1 MRRGSK
7 VVTALDKIKS
17 TVMVTLLV
25 LGTFVLAVSVPGE
38 EPPDIPGW
46 PNDGDWINYTYR
58 GERIRD
64 WEDKPYENDPTH
76 GIANVQ
82 PKAVDIASG
91 VDKSGGNAAS
101 NPGNYTSVQYLYD
114 DVDGDSD
121 GCSDIDDDWLFL
133 RQRIAGDPRHGGQYA
148 YKAYHWDILLE
159 VDGDQWSEFVVD
171 LNGGN
176 GYYKFGTVGVYY
188 SDTDDYEYDPDNDWV
203 WLQPATGKKN
213 LFTNARLIDYDDDDD
228 DNDQWW
234 IEYKVPITAFTDR
247 DDNQLLCADTDFLL
261 FFSTSASA
269 TNPLQKD
276 WMGEFVFGEP
286 ANITVVKTVEEDIVK
301 PGDTL
306 HYKIYYNNTGEFNAG
321 NVWINDTIPD
331 YTTFKESNPNYN
343 SSSGQTYRWHFT
355 DVEPGNH
362 TIYLNVTVDTDV
374 PDGEVLRNVAVLNYT
389 DTDDNE
395 LPGSEDETENPV
407 AGPFLK
413 MAKEVDVATADPG
426 DVLHYEIIMQNT
438 GGGGAYNVT
447 VNDTIP
453 EHTTFDSSYP
463 DYDSVDGR
471 TYTFIIDKIAGK
483 TNFTIFLNV
492 TVDAYTDD
500 GTVLVNYATAD
511 YRDANGN
518 VYERL
523 YDWANVTVTAPI
535 MDVTKIADVTTADP
549 GDEIT
554 YTLTYDNTGTGQASD
569 VVIEDTIPEHTTFV
583 SSTPNYDE
591 VDGRTY
597 TWNIGLVDGG
607 DSGTI
612 AITVKVDAGTA
623 NGTILTNDVTLDY
636 DDANGNPY
644 PQETDSVDVTVIA
657 PILTLS
663 KTASVAEANP
673 GDTITYS
680 INYENTGSGKAT
692 NVYVNDTIPNEV
704 TFVTSSPAYTSKSG
718 NTYIWAI
725 GDVCAG
731 CSGIIT
737 IQVTV
742 NAAVP
747 DETVMRNTV
756 TLDYSD
762 ANGNPYAQLSDYVDV
777 TVTAPIMTIT
787 KVADV
792 GTADPGDEITYTL
805 TYENTGTGDAGG
817 VIVKD
822 TIPTDTIF
830 VSSNPAYSSKTG
842 NTYTWNVGTVTAGS
856 SGTITIVVKVKAG
869 IADETV
875 LLNTAVLYYEDVNG
889 NPYPTKE
896 DTAEVT
902 VTSPIMTV
910 SKTADVTTADPG
922 DEINYTLSYDNTGTG
937 NAKNVKIIDTLP
949 SDVTFVT
956 SYPAY
961 SSASGNV
968 YTWNVGDVCA
978 GCGGEIYVIVEVNAG
993 VADGSVL
1000 RNYVKMEYTDNNGN
1014 SLPDETDYVDVTVT
1028 APVMTITKTA
1038 DVTTA
1043 DPDDQV
1049 VYTLFYEN
1057 TGTGDATNVVVK
1069 DTIPSEVDFVSSTP
1083 TYDSQS
1089 GNVYTWNVGDV
1100 GAGENGTITITVKV
1114 KAYTPDKTVITN
1126 YVTLDYDDANGN
1138 PIPQES
1144 DSVDVTITA
1153 PVMTISKTADV
1164 SEADPGDE
1172 ITYTITYTNSGT
1184 GLATDVVVTDT
1195 IPADTTFVSSTP
1207 TYDSQ
1212 SGNTYTWNVGDV
1224 SAGSSGIITVVVK
1237 VKAGTPDETVL
1248 TNTVTL
1254 DYDDANGN
1262 PQAQQN
1268 DSVDVTVTAPI
1279 MTVSKVADV
1288 ATADPSDQITYTI
1301 EYKNTGSGDATN
1313 VKVVDTIP
1321 ADTTAV
1327 SATPMWDSSSG
1338 DDFTWNIGSVS
1349 ARGSGTITFVVK
1361 VDVGTPDG
1369 TLLRNWATLSYADAN
1384 GNGLPDEK
1392 DYADVT
1398 VTAPI
1403 MTISKIADVST
1414 ADPSDIIT
1422 YTLTYENN
1430 GNGEATNVWVN
1441 DTIPADTD
1449 FVSST
1454 PGYTSMSGNT
1464 YTWFIASV
1472 AANSDG
1478 TITVK
1483 VKVKVGTPD
1492 GTVLRNTVTL
1502 DYGDANGNP
1511 QGQESDYVDVLVTAP
1526 IFSFSKTADVVEAD
1540 PGDWINYTLYYK
1552 NTGTG
1557 DATNVYIND
1566 TIPSDTTLESTSPAY
1581 TSSSGDTYIWNL
1593 GTVTAGEE
1601 GNIIITV
1608 TVDAFTPDGTLL
1620 RNTATLDYSD
1630 ASGNPYPQMDD
1641 YADVTV
1647 TGPEMTIRKVADVTT
1662 ADPGD
1667 DITYTITYKNNGAG
1681 TATDVVVEDTIPADT
1696 VFVSSTPTYDSQS
1709 GNTYTWLI
1717 GDVCGGCDGTIEIVV
1732 RVKAGTPDK
1741 TVLTNTVTLNYD
1753 DANGNP
1759 QSEENDSVNVVVTAP
1774 VMTISKVADVT
1785 TADPDDEIT
1794 YTITYK
1800 NTGTGEA
1807 TNIYIND
1814 TIPPDTTYVSS
1825 NPTYTSASG
1834 DTYTWFIA
1842 SLGAGQSGTIE
1853 LVVKVDVGVPDKT
1866 LLRNQV
1872 TLDYADANENPL
1884 PRQSDKADVTV
1895 TAPVFTFSKKAD
1907 VSTADP
1913 GDEIVYTIEYEN
1925 TGTGEAT
1932 DVYVNDTIPDD
1943 VDFVSSNPA
1952 YTSVSGNTYTW
1963 FMASVAAGTGG
1974 TITIVVEVKAGIPD
1988 ETLLRNT
1995 ATLDYSDAN
2004 GNPYPQMKDCADV
2017 RVTAPIMTITKTA
2030 DVSTADPDDEITY
2043 TLAYENKG
2051 TGEATD
2057 VYINDTIPADVDWV
2071 SSNPGYTSVSG
2082 LTYTW
2087 FFASLG
2093 AGTSGTITI
2102 VVKVKVGTPDGT
2114 ILTND
2119 VTLDY
2124 SDANG
2129 NPLPQESDSVNVK
2142 VTAPI
2147 VTIAKT
2153 ADVSTA
2159 DPGDEITYTIYY
2171 KNTGTGEA
2179 TDLYINDTI
2188 PTDTEYVSSSPVY
2201 DEVNGLTY
2209 TWKIASLA
2217 AGADGTITLVVKVK
2231 VGTPDETLLRNR
2243 VTLDYSDANGNPYP
2257 QKDDTEDVVVTAP
2270 VMAINKVANVATAD
2284 PGDFVNYTISYENSG
2299 TGIATN
2305 VWINDTI
2312 PADTTF
2318 KESTPNYDSVSGD
2331 TYTWFFST
2339 VAAKSS
2345 GEIHIKVQVDA
2356 GTDDGTILRNTVTMD
2371 YADANEN
2378 PYTQLSDY
2386 VDVLVTAPVLNLTKS
2401 ADVSTADPS
2410 DTITYTVE
2418 FENSGTGNATD
2429 VYVNDTIPTD
2439 VEFVSSN
2446 PVYLSKSGNTYTWYW
2461 AVVAANTTVTIT
2473 IVVKVKTY
2481 TPDETVLH
2489 NIATLDYADAN
2500 GNPYPTEMAW
2510 ADVTVTAPILEITKT
2525 ADVTTADPGDEITY
2539 TIYYK
2544 NTGTGEATDVYI
2556 NDTIPDDVDFVS
2568 SSPNYTSVSGK
2579 TYTWFFSSLGAGV
2592 DGTITIT
2599 VEVKVGTPDETLL
2612 RNLGTLDFSDANGNP
2627 YPRLRD
2633 YADVDVTAPVME
2645 FSKTADVATADPD
2658 DEITYT
2664 LTYKNIGTGVATNVK
2679 ITDTIPG
2686 DVVFVSS
2693 TPNYTSVSG
2702 NTYTWDIGTLNPGDS
2717 GTITIVVRVEVG
2729 TPDETLLRNFAT
2741 LDYSDANENPYEQMK
2756 DYADV
2761 DVTAPVME
2769 FSKTADVT
2777 TADPDDEITYTIT
2790 YKNTGTGVATNVKI
2804 TDTIPGDVVFISSTP
2819 NYTSVSGNTYTW
2831 DIGTLNPGDSGTI
2844 TIVVKVKVGTPDETL
2859 LRNVAILYYSDANE
2873 NPYTPIEDH
2882 ADVDV
2887 TAPVMRFSKTADV
2900 TTADPDDEITYTITY
2915 ENVGTGD
2922 AANVK
2927 VTDTIPADVTF
2938 VSSTPTYTSVS
2949 GNTYTWDIG
2958 TVTAGS
2964 SGTIT
2969 ITVKVKV
2976 GTPDETLLRNV
2987 AILYY
2992 SDANENPYTPIQ
3004 DTADVTVTAPVMEF
3018 SKTADVTTADPDD
3031 EITYT
3036 ISYENVGTGVAKNV
3050 KITDTIP
3057 ADVIFVSSTPNYTS
3071 VSGNTYTWDI
3081 GTLNPGDSGT
3091 ITIVV
3096 KVKVGT
3102 PDKTLLRNVATLDYS
3117 DANENPYDQMTD
3129 HVDVTVTAPVMEFSK
3144 SADVTTADPDDPIVY
3159 TITYENVGT
3168 GDASN
3173 VKITDTIPAD
3183 VVFVSSTPAYTSVSG
3198 NTYTWD
3204 IGTLAAGSGGTIT
3217 INVKVKVGTPDE
3229 TLLENVA
3236 TLYYADANGND
3247 YTPLTDN
3254 AFVKVTAPVME
3265 FSKTADVS
3273 TANPSSLI
3281 TYTITYKNIG
3291 TGDATSVLI
3300 SDEIPEDVEY
3310 VSSTPTYTMKV
3321 NLTYIW
3327 NIGDVAAG
3335 TGGSITLVVKV
3346 KAYTPDKTLLH
3357 NVATLYYEDANGN
3370 GYTPIEDHADVIVT
3384 APDMRLVKSTDVT
3397 TADPGDEFVYTI
3409 HYANVGT
3416 GVATHVTIVDTI
3428 PADTTFISSTP
3439 APDSV
3444 VGNVYTWYIG
3454 TVNPGDSGDIFI
3466 TVRVNLFTPDKTLL
3480 RNVVTLDYDDANSNP
3495 YPTLRDSVD
3504 VKVTAPVMEF
3514 SKFANVSTADPGDLI
3529 TYTITYDNVGTGKAT
3544 EVKIT
3549 DTLPVGVELV
3559 SATPWYTSV
3568 SNRTYT
3574 WDIGDLGP
3582 GEGGTII
3589 IVVKVTIGT
3598 ADRTLLHNSATL
3610 YYADAN
3616 GNDYPPMEDSADVTV
3631 TAPVMTFSK
3640 SADATTADPGDQ
3652 ITYTLTYKNIG
3663 TGWAS
3668 LVVIVDTIPDDVVF
3682 VSSSPMY
3689 DSVSGTEYTW
3699 NLGDVAPGTGG
3710 TITIIVKVK
3719 VGTPDETLLH
3729 NEATLDYSDANGN
3742 FIERLSDYADITV
3755 TAPIVRITKSADV
3768 SEADPGDMII
3778 YTITYENV
3786 GTGWAT
3792 LVEIVDTIPAET
3804 TLVATNPRYT
3814 SMSGND
3820 YVWSIG
3826 NLAPGDG
3833 GTIEIKVIVN
3843 PGTPDKTLLHNV
3855 VTLDWADR
3863 NGNYYPQLSDYADV
3877 IVTAPVMTLEKSA
3890 GDTEIAAY
3898 VVADFRLRIAGE
3910 KWHDVRLNLYSG
3922 NQSVRFASITRYP
3935 GSPDDQSVTLYDV
3948 KINLL
3953 ANFTAVIE
3961 YTPSDDPING
3971 QIWGDNPCW
3980 LILTFPDGKDIRLF
3994 HNFNVRHNE
4003 TWIWVIDD
4011 WAKILRHA
4019 PIIYEA
4025 TIPYTINYEN
4035 IGTGD
4040 ATGVVVTD
4048 TLPVGSVILD
4058 YNPLYDSC
4066 VDNVCTWN
4074 IGDVA
4079 SGESGT
4085 ITINI
4090 SYVFDIDGEELINE
4104 VTLDYSDANG
4114 NFIEQLYAS
4123 ASSTLIKPELWSSPK
4138 DYYGGESG
4146 PIFTSGTNIPPE
4158 AVISSPVDG
4167 SYHYVED
4174 MILFDGSASSDDV
4187 WIMSYL
4193 WDFGDGGVSTD
4204 VNPQHMYAMAGIYAV
4219 RLTVTD
4225 DMGDVSTAYVLLII
4239 REKSLSAVIEQPTKE
4254 IIAEGTTLEFSGRAV
4269 YEGYQD
4275 VFYCTWDFGDGAI
4288 SEGCTTTHLYGNQGT
4303 YTITLT
4309 VFDVF
4314 GHTSSDSTDIT
4325 VLNVRPQVKVAKKM
4339 HGAEGTP
4346 MYFTAAVTD
4355 KGTDDLT
4362 LTWDMGDGT
4371 VVVGNDFYYTYLDD
4385 GKYVVRLTVDDG
4397 DGGVVVKIITATIQN
4412 LNPKASFD
4420 GNKLGHV
4427 HEPVYL
4433 SAGVSDA
4440 GAQDTFSFVWDMGD
4454 GTIIE
4459 GTHEPVHIYHQSG
4472 IYMVTL
4478 TVTDEDGAQ
4487 GVSVLKV
4494 HVIETLDSTV
4504 NRPTSWKDTATPMVI
4519 TADGKIADDFM
4530 PLAALVLVIL
4540 STLALAAGT
4549 YVWYNSKKE

>member
-7 VVTALDKIKS
+7 VVTTLDKIKS

-25 LGTFVLAVSVPGE
+25 LGAFVLAVSVPGE
-38 EPPDIPGW
+38 EPPDIPTW
-46 PNDGDWINYTYR
+46 PADDEWINYTFR

-101 NPGNYTSVQYLYD
+101 NPGNYTSVQYIYD

-121 GCSDIDDDWLFL
+121 GCTDIDDDWLFL
-133 RQRIAGDPRHGGQYA
+133 RQRVAGDPRHGGQYA

-176 GYYKFGTVGVYY
+176 GYFKFGTVGVYY

-203 WLQPATGKKN
+203 WLQEATGKNNK
-213 LFTNARLIDYDDDDD
+213 FTNPRLIDYDDADD

-234 IEYKVPITAFTDR
+234 IEYKVPVTAFTDQ
-247 DDNQLLCADTDFLL
+247 DDNQLLCADTEFLL

-331 YTTFKESNPNYN
+331 YTTFKESNPPYN

-362 TIYLNVTVDTDV
+362 TIFLNVTVDTDV
-374 PDGEVLRNVAVLNYT
+374 PDGEILRNVAVLNYT

-407 AGPFLK
+407 AGPF
-413 MAKEVDVATADPG
+413 MNMSKEADVATADPG
-426 DVLHYEIIMQNT
+426 DDIHYVIKMENT

-453 EHTTFDSSYP
+453 GDTTFKDSNPNYE
-463 DYDSVDGR
+463 SVSGD
-471 TYTFIIDKIAGK
+471 TYTFVIDKIAGK
-483 TNFTIFLNV
+483 TTAYIHINV
-492 TVDAYTDD
+492 TVDA
-500 GTVLVNYATAD
+500 GTADETLLVNYATLD
-511 YRDANGN
+511 YVDANGN
-518 VYERL
+518 TYDRL
-523 YDWANVTVTAPI
+523 HDWANVTVTAPI
-535 MDVTKIADVTTADP
+535 MDITKIADVTTADP

-554 YTLTYDNTGTGQASD
+554 YTLSYDNTGTGQATD
-569 VVIEDTIPEHTTFV
+569 VVVKDTIPEHTTFV
-583 SSTPNYDE
+583 SSTPNYDA

-597 TWNIGLVDGG
+597 TWNIGTVDGG
-607 DSGTI
+607 DSGS
-612 AITVKVDAGTA
+612 ITLTVSVDAGTA

-644 PQETDSVDVTVIA
+644 PQESDSVDVTVTA

-663 KTASVAEANP
+663 KTASITEANP
-673 GDTITYS
+673 GDSITYS

-704 TFVTSSPAYTSKSG
+704 TFVTSSPAYTTKSG
-718 NTYIWAI
+718 NTYIWEI

-792 GTADPGDEITYTL
+792 STADPGDEITYTL
-805 TYENTGTGDAGG
+805 TYENTGTGDASG
-817 VIVKD
+817 VVVKD

-869 IADETV
+869 IDDETV
-875 LLNTAVLYYEDVNG
+875 LLNKATLYYEDVNG
-889 NPYPTKE
+889 NPYPTEE

-910 SKTADVTTADPG
+910 SKTADVATADPG
-922 DEINYTLSYDNTGTG
+922 DEVNYTLSYDNTGTG
-937 NAKNVKIIDTLP
+937 NAKNVKIIDTIP

-956 SYPAY
+956 SYPTY
-961 SSASGNV
+961 TSVSGNV

-1000 RNYVKMEYTDNNGN
+1000 TNYVKMEYTDDNGN
-1014 SLPDETDYVDVTVT
+1014 SLPDETDSVDVTVT

-1043 DPDDQV
+1043 DPGDQV

-1057 TGTGDATNVVVK
+1057 TGTGDATDVVVE
-1069 DTIPSEVDFVSSTP
+1069 DTIPSEVDFVSSNP
-1083 TYDSQS
+1083 TYDSKS

-1100 GAGENGTITITVKV
+1100 GAGDNGTIAITVEV
-1114 KAYTPDKTVITN
+1114 KAYTPDKTVFTN
-1126 YVTLDYDDANGN
+1126 YVTMDYDDANGN

-1144 DSVDVTITA
+1144 DSVDVTVTA
-1153 PVMTISKTADV
+1153 PVMTITKTADV
-1164 SEADPGDE
+1164 TEADPGDE

-1184 GLATDVVVTDT
+1184 GQATDVVVEDT
-1195 IPADTTFVSSTP
+1195 IPADTDFVSSTP
-1207 TYDSQ
+1207 TPDGQ

-1224 SAGSSGIITVVVK
+1224 SAGDSGTITVVVE

-1248 TNTVTL
+1248 TNTATL

-1268 DSVDVTVTAPI
+1268 DSVDVTVTAPV

-1288 ATADPSDQITYTI
+1288 ATADPSDLITYTI

-1327 SATPMWDSSSG
+1327 SATPPWDSSSG
-1338 DDFTWNIGSVS
+1338 DDYTWNIGNVA
-1349 ARGSGTITFVVK
+1349 ARSSGTITFVVE
-1361 VDVGTPDG
+1361 VDVGTADG
-1369 TLLRNWATLSYADAN
+1369 TLLKNWAVLSYADAN
-1384 GNGLPDEK
+1384 GNSLPDEE

-1422 YTLTYENN
+1422 YTLTYENT

-1441 DTIPADTD
+1441 DTIPADVD

-1454 PGYTSMSGNT
+1454 PAYTSVSGST

-1483 VKVKVGTPD
+1483 VEVKVGTPD
-1492 GTVLRNTVTL
+1492 QTVLKNTVTL

-1511 QGQESDYVDVLVTAP
+1511 QAQEDDYVDVLVTAP
-1526 IFSFSKTADVVEAD
+1526 VFTFSKTADVVEAD

-1557 DATNVYIND
+1557 DATNVFIND
-1566 TIPSDTTLESTSPAY
+1566 TIPADTTLQSTSPAY
-1581 TSSSGDTYIWNL
+1581 TSSSGDTYTWDL
-1593 GTVTAGEE
+1593 GTVSAGDD
-1601 GNIIITV
+1601 GNIIIAV
-1608 TVDAFTPDGTLL
+1608 TVDAFTADGTVL

-1630 ASGNPYPQMDD
+1630 ANGNPYPQKQDH
-1641 YADVTV
+1641 ADVTV
-1647 TGPEMTIRKVADVTT
+1647 TGPEMTITKGADVST

-1667 DITYTITYKNNGAG
+1667 EITYTITYKNTGTG
-1681 TATDVVVEDTIPADT
+1681 TATDVVVKDTIPTDT
-1696 VFVSSTPTYDSQS
+1696 VFVSSTPAYDSKS
-1709 GNTYTWLI
+1709 GDTYTWLI
-1717 GDVCGGCDGTIEIVV
+1717 GDVCGGCDGTIEVVV

-1741 TVLTNTVTLNYD
+1741 TVLTNSVTLNYD

-1759 QSEENDSVNVVVTAP
+1759 QTEESDSVDVIVTAP
-1774 VMTISKVADVT
+1774 VMTVSKVADVT

-1794 YTITYK
+1794 YTIEYK

-1814 TIPPDTTYVSS
+1814 TIPADTTYVSS
-1825 NPTYTSASG
+1825 NPVYTSVSG

-1842 SLGAGQSGTIE
+1842 SVGAGQSGSIE

-1907 VSTADP
+1907 VATADP
-1913 GDEIVYTIEYEN
+1913 GDQIVYTIEYEN

-1932 DVYVNDTIPDD
+1932 DIYINDTIPSD
-1943 VDFVSSNPA
+1943 VDFVSSNPN

-1963 FMASVAAGTGG
+1963 YIASVAGGTGG
-1974 TITIVVEVKAGIPD
+1974 TITITVKVKAGIPD
-1988 ETLLRNT
+1988 ETLLRNE

-2004 GNPYPQMKDCADV
+2004 GNPYPQMDDHADV
-2017 RVTAPIMTITKTA
+2017 KVTAPILTITKTA

-2082 LTYTW
+2082 STYTW
-2087 FFASLG
+2087 YFASLAAG
-2093 AGTSGTITI
+2093 ASGTITI

-2129 NPLPQESDSVNVK
+2129 NSLPQESDSVDVK

-2147 VTIAKT
+2147 VTITKT

-2201 DEVNGLTY
+2201 NEVNGLTY

-2257 QKDDTEDVVVTAP
+2257 QKEDTEDVVVTAP
-2270 VMAINKVANVATAD
+2270 VMAISKVANVATAD
-2284 PGDFVNYTISYENSG
+2284 PGDFINYTISYENSG
-2299 TGIATN
+2299 TGVATN

-2318 KESTPNYDSVSGD
+2318 KESTPNYDSASGD
-2331 TYTWFFST
+2331 TYTWFFSSM
-2339 VAAKSS
+2339 AAKSS

-2356 GTDDGTILRNTVTMD
+2356 GTGDGTILRNTVTMD
-2371 YADANEN
+2371 YADANGN
-2378 PYTQLSDY
+2378 PYAQLSDY

-2410 DTITYTVE
+2410 DEITYTVE
-2418 FENSGTGNATD
+2418 FENSGSGNATD
-2429 VYVNDTIPTD
+2429 VYVNDTIPSD

-2525 ADVTTADPGDEITY
+2525 ADVSTADPGDEITY

-2544 NTGTGEATDVYI
+2544 NTGTGEATDLYI

-2568 SSPNYTSVSGK
+2568 STPNYTSVSGK
-2579 TYTWFFSSLGAGV
+2579 TYTWFFSSLAAGA

-2627 YPRLRD
+2627 YPILRD

-2645 FSKTADVATADPD
+2645 FSKRADVTTADPD

-2664 LTYKNIGTGVATNVK
+2664 ITYKNIGTGVATNVK

-2702 NTYTWDIGTLNPGDS
+2702 NTYTWDIGTLNPGEG
-2717 GTITIVVRVEVG
+2717 GTITIVVKVKVG

-2769 FSKTADVT
+2769 FSKVADAA
-2777 TADPDDEITYTIT
+2777 TADPDDEITYTLT
-2790 YKNTGTGVATNVKI
+2790 YKNVGTGVATNVKI
-2804 TDTIPGDVVFISSTP
+2804 TDTIPGDVVFVSSTP

-2831 DIGTLNPGDSGTI
+2831 DIGTLNPGDGGTI
-2844 TIVVKVKVGTPDETL
+2844 TIVVKVKVGTQDETL

-2873 NPYTPIEDH
+2873 NPYTPIEDQ
-2882 ADVDV
+2882 ADVYV
-2887 TAPVMRFSKTADV
+2887 TAPVMRFSKRADV

-2927 VTDTIPADVTF
+2927 ITDTIPADVTF

-2992 SDANENPYTPIQ
+2992 SDANENPYTPIE

-3057 ADVIFVSSTPNYTS
+3057 GDVVFVSSTPNYTS

-3102 PDKTLLRNVATLDYS
+3102 PDKTLLRNGATLDYS
-3117 DANENPYDQMTD
+3117 DANENPYDQMKD

-3144 SADVTTADPDDPIVY
+3144 SADVTTADPDDPIAY

-3173 VKITDTIPAD
+3173 VKVTDTIPAD
-3183 VVFVSSTPAYTSVSG
+3183 VVFVSSTPTYTSVSG

-3204 IGTLAAGSGGTIT
+3204 IGTVAAGTGGTIT

-3236 TLYYADANGND
+3236 TLYYADANGNA
-3247 YTPLTDN
+3247 YTPMTDN

-3265 FSKTADVS
+3265 FSKTADTS
-3273 TANPSSLI
+3273 TADPSDLI

-3291 TGDATSVLI
+3291 TGDATGVLI
-3300 SDEIPEDVEY
+3300 SDEIPADVEY

-3346 KAYTPDKTLLH
+3346 KAYTADKTLLH

-3370 GYTPIEDHADVIVT
+3370 DYTPMEDHADVIVT
-3384 APDMRLVKSTDVT
+3384 APVMRLVKSTDVT
-3397 TADPGDEFVYTI
+3397 TADPGDEIVYTI

-3428 PADTTFISSTP
+3428 PVDTTFISSTP
-3439 APDSV
+3439 SPDSI

-3480 RNVVTLDYDDANSNP
+3480 RNVVTLDYNDANSNP

-3514 SKFANVSTADPGDLI
+3514 SKFASVSTADPGDEI
-3529 TYTITYDNVGTGKAT
+3529 TYTLAYDNVGTGKAT

-3549 DTLPVGVELV
+3549 DTLPVGVTLV
-3559 SATPWYTSV
+3559 SATPLYDSV

-3589 IVVKVTIGT
+3589 IVVEVDVGT

-3640 SADATTADPGDQ
+3640 SVDVTTADPGDQ
-3652 ITYTLTYKNIG
+3652 LTYTLTYENTG

-3668 LVVIVDTIPDDVVF
+3668 SVVIVDTLPADVIF
-3682 VSSSPMY
+3682 VSSNPMY
-3689 DSVSGTEYTW
+3689 DSATGNVYTW
-3699 NLGDVAPGTGG
+3699 NLGDVAPGTSG

-3719 VGTPDETLLH
+3719 VGTPDETLLR
-3729 NEATLDYSDANGN
+3729 NRAMLDYSDANGN
-3742 FIERLSDYADITV
+3742 FVNRLRGYADVIV
-3755 TAPIVRITKSADV
+3755 TAPILHITKSASV

-3778 YTITYENV
+3778 YTITYENT

-3792 LVEIVDTIPAET
+3792 LVEIVDTIPADT
-3804 TLVATNPRYT
+3804 SVISTNPRYT
-3814 SMSGND
+3814 SVSGND
-3820 YVWSIG
+3820 YTWSIG
-3826 NLAPGDG
+3826 DLAPGDG
-3833 GTIEIKVIVN
+3833 GTIEIGVIVI
-3843 PGTPDKTLLHNV
+3843 PGTPDETLLHNV
-3855 VTLDWADR
+3855 VTLEWADR

-3877 IVTAPVMTLEKSA
+3877 VVTAPVMTLDKTA
-3890 GDTEIAAY
+3890 GDAEIAAY
-3898 VVADFRLRIAGE
+3898 VIADFRLRIAGE

-3922 NQSVRFASITRYP
+3922 GQSVRFASITRYP

-3961 YTPSDDPING
+3961 YTPDDDPING

-3980 LILTFPDGKDIRLF
+3980 LILTFPGGKDIRLF
-3994 HNFNVRHNE
+3994 HNFNVRHE
-4003 TWIWVIDD
+4003 DTWIWVIDD
-4011 WAKILRHA
+4011 WAKILKHA

-4058 YNPLYDSC
+4058 YDPLYDSC

-4104 VTLDYSDANG
+4104 VTLDYDDANG

-4123 ASSTLIKPELWSSPK
+4123 ASSVLIKPELWSSPK
-4138 DYYGGESG
+4138 DYSGGEG
-4146 PIFTSGTNIPPE
+4146 GTGYSDNIPPE
-4158 AVISSPVDG
+4158 AVISTPVDG
-4167 SYHYVED
+4167 SYHYVD
-4174 MILFDGSASSDDV
+4174 DAIQFDGSGSYDDGMIV
-4187 WIMSYL
+4187 SYL
-4193 WDFGDGGVSTD
+4193 WDFGDGGVSTE
-4204 VNPQHMYAMAGIYAV
+4204 VNPHHHFAMAGIYAI

-4225 DMGDVSTAYVLLII
+4225 EYGDTSTAYVLLII
-4239 REKSLSAVIEQPTKE
+4239 REKSLSAVIELPTKE

-4275 VFYCTWDFGDGAI
+4275 VFQCSWDFGDGAS
-4288 SEGCTTTHLYGNQGT
+4288 SEGCTTTHYYGNQGT

-4309 VFDVF
+4309 VFDAF
-4314 GHTSSDSTDIT
+4314 GHMSSDSREIT
-4325 VLNVRPQVKVAKKM
+4325 VLNVRPKVKVAKHV
-4339 HGAEGTP
+4339 HGTEGTP
-4346 MYFTAAVTD
+4346 VYFAATVD
-4355 KGTDDLT
+4355 DLGTDELV
-4362 LTWDMGDGT
+4362 LTWDMGDGNI
-4371 VVVGNDFYYTYLDD
+4371 VVGNDFYYTYLDD
-4385 GKYVVRLTVDDG
+4385 GKYVVKLTVDDG
-4397 DGGVVVKIITATIQN
+4397 DGGAVVKIITAAIEN
-4412 LNPKASFD
+4412 LNPEINVGSHW
-4420 GNKLGHV
+4420 LGHV
-4427 HEPVYL
+4427 HEAVFL
-4433 SAGVSDA
+4433 SASVSDA
-4440 GAQDTFSFVWDMGD
+4440 GAEDTFSVSWDMGD

-4459 GTHEPVHIYHQSG
+4459 GTLKPVHIYSDSG
-4472 IYMVTL
+4472 IYTVTL
-4478 TVTDEDGAQ
+4478 TVSDEHGAQ
-4487 GVSVLKV
+4487 DVSVVKV
-4494 HVIETLDSTV
+4494 HVIERLDSML
-4504 NRPTSWKDTATPMVI
+4504 NRPTSWKDTSTPMAI
-4519 TADGKIADDFM
+4519 TPDSKVAEGPM
-4530 PLAALVLVIL
+4530 PLAALALIVL
-4540 STLALAAGT
+4540 STLALAGCS
-4549 YVWYNSKKE
+4549 YVWVTSRKE